1 MRKIIA
7 VILTITT
14 LLCIMAGCSS
24 KKLLAEE
31 DFNIYRDG
39 QLELDASDIKGS
51 QIRFDNSMETFRGL
65 KKGDSI
71 TKVKDLYGEEKVS
84 YLAEDNTI
92 KEITVNEY
100 TDIVN
105 SHELTLTFYRVYYDN
120 KVYTQK
126 ESYSLPGGAQYNY
139 KVIQI
144 IMKDYS
150 VEDIY
155 IGYGN
160 DIMEEEEKNK
170 YNVE

>member
-7 VILTITT
+7 AILTITT

-51 QIRFDNSMETFRGL
+51 IRFDSSMETFRGL

-71 TKVKDLYGEEKVS
+71 TKVKNLYGEEVLS
-84 YLAEDNTI
+84 VLGENNTI
-92 KEITVNEY
+92 KEMSANEY
-100 TDIVN
+100 ADMVN
-105 SHELTLTFYRVYYDN
+105 SDELRLAFYKIYYNN
-120 KVYTQK
+120 KVYTQQ
-126 ESYSLPGGAQYNY
+126 ESYSLPVGAQYNY
-139 KVIQI
+139 KVILI
-144 IMKDYS
+144 IVKDYS
-150 VEDIY
+150 VDDIY
-155 IGYGN
+155 IGYN
-160 DIMEEEEKNK
+160 NKTMTEEDKNK

>member
-1 MRKIIA
+1 MRKAIA
-7 VILTITT
+7 VILTIV
-14 LLCIMAGCSS
+14 LSLCIFAGCGP

-51 QIRFDNSMETFRGL
+51 IRFDSSMETFRGL

-71 TKVKDLYGEEKVS
+71 TKVKDLYGEESIVV
-84 YLAEDNTI
+84 LGEDNTI

-105 SHELTLTFYRVYYDN
+105 SHELTLTFYRMYYDN
-120 KVYTQK
+120 KVYTRK
-126 ESYSLPGGAQYNY
+126 ESYSLPAGAQYSC
-139 KVIQI
+139 KLIEI
-144 IMKDYS
+144 IVKDYS
-150 VEDIY
+150 VDDIY

-160 DIMEEEEKNK
+160 YTMTEEEKNK

>member
-51 QIRFDNSMETFRGL
+51 KIRFDNSMETFRGL

-71 TKVKDLYGEEKVS
+71 TKVKDLYGEESIVV
-84 YLAEDNTI
+84 LGEDNTI

-105 SHELTLTFYRVYYDN
+105 SHELTLTFYRMYYDN
-120 KVYTQK
+120 KVYTRK
-126 ESYSLPGGAQYNY
+126 ESYSLPAGAQYSC
-139 KVIQI
+139 KLIEI
-144 IMKDYS
+144 IVKDYS
-150 VEDIY
+150 VDDIY

-160 DIMEEEEKNK
+160 YTMTEEEKNK